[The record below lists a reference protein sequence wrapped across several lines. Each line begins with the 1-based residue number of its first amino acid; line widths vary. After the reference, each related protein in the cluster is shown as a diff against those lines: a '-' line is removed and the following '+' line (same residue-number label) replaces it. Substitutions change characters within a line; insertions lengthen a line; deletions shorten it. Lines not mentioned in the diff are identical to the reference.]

1 MRYTILSLV
10 LTLISLCIGQV
21 PDSKSHLKILYS
33 MEYNKVPF
41 QMKLFKKHL
50 PTNFIEY
57 RSRLGSRNE
66 VNIDAKILGQ
76 NILNYTI
83 NVENDSLSISWI
95 KTETIINDSIVDSEF
110 IESKYSP
117 VEQNVFIGDK
127 RKNILGYDCVNFV
140 AEDDSVKT
148 EGFLAPDIIVT
159 GEFQKYGLPL
169 EFKST
174 SKKGR
179 FVVSTKADQI
189 IIEPLES
196 NIFIL
201 TKD

>member
-1 MRYTILSLV
+1 MRKIITLLV
-10 LTLISLCIGQV
+10 LPLLSVCLGQV
-21 PDSKSHLKILYS
+21 PDSKSQLKISYS
-33 MEYNKVPF
+33 MKYEKVPF
-41 QMKLFKKHL
+41 QMKLFKKYL
-50 PTNFIEY
+50 PTKVVEY
-57 RSRLGSRNE
+57 HSRLGSRNE
-66 VNIDAKILGQ
+66 VNFNASMLGKD
-76 NILNYTI
+76 IINYTI
-83 NVENDSLSISWI
+83 AVDNDSLSTSWI
-95 KTETIINDSIVDSEF
+95 KAQTIINDSIVDTEF
-110 IESKYSP
+110 IESKYITD
-117 VEQNVFIGDK
+117 EQNIFIGDK

-140 AEDDSVKT
+140 SEDDSVKT

-189 IIEPLES
+189 IIEPLEA

-201 TKD
+201 KKD